1 MDFNFITETIT
12 PDTGSTITITGLQ
25 AVDSTDLTKKLT
37 NNLSGMTT
45 GVTLTLSSG
54 QTTSQTLTI
63 PNITG
68 ADTLVTLGLAQ
79 TITAVKTMTGLNV
92 ILHSS
97 SGVTIRNPAN
107 TFSYT
112 LTAAALAAS
121 QILNLPLIT
130 GTDTLMSLG
139 LAQTVTGVLTLTT
152 PVIGA
157 ATGTSVVLTGTI
169 TSSSATAGIGY
180 ATGSGGAVTQLT
192 SKSTA
197 TPAINKMCGKVTMN
211 GAALAADTSVA
222 HVLTNSSIATEDMI
236 IVNHNDTGTLGAYT
250 FAATAGT
257 GSATITVHNCT
268 PGSLS
273 EAITYNFMVFK
284 GVVA

>member
-1 MDFNFITETIT
+1 MDFNFLTETIT
-12 PDTGSTITITGLQ
+12 PNTGSTITITGLQ

-68 ADTLVTLGLAQ
+68 ADTLDTLGLAQ

-92 ILHSS
+92 ILLSS
-97 SGVTIRNPAN
+97 SGLTIRNPAN

-211 GAALAADTSVA
+211 GAALAADTSVT
-222 HVLTNSSIATEDMI
+222 HTLTNSSIATEDMI
-236 IVNHNDTGTLGAYT
+236 IVNHNDTGK
-250 FAATAGT
+250 
-257 GSATITVHNCT
+257 S
-268 PGSLS
+268 
-273 EAITYNFMVFK
+273 
-284 GVVA
+284 VV

>member
-1 MDFNFITETIT
+1 MDFNFLTETIT
-12 PDTGSTITITGLQ
+12 PNTGSTITITGLQ

-68 ADTLVTLGLAQ
+68 ADTLDTLGLAQ

-92 ILHSS
+92 ILLSS
-97 SGVTIRNPAN
+97 SGLTIRNPAN

-211 GAALAADTSVA
+211 GAALAADTSVT
-222 HVLTNSSIATEDMI
+222 HTLTNSSIATEDMI
-236 IVNHNDTGTLGAYT
+236 IVNHNDTGTLGAYS
-250 FAATAGT
+250 FCATAGT
-257 GSATITVHNCT
+257 GSATITVHNMT

-273 EAITYNFMVFK
+273 EAITYNFMVFR